1 MDRIVLILI
10 AILLDLLFGDPYS
23 WPHPVKFMGNYIY
36 YYLDRFEDS
45 TLSYK
50 KQFLRGVYLWVSL
63 CCITMGILSI
73 IFIISK
79 QIHPYLSNLI
89 AIYCYYSSFSVRS
102 LAREAKKVQQAL
114 LKEGIVAGR
123 QQVSMIVGRETH
135 HLSEDEV
142 IQATIET
149 VAENTSDGFV
159 APLIYSLLGG
169 PYLTMLYKMINTLDS
184 MVAYKNERFN
194 YLGRFSAK
202 VDDIFNYIPAR
213 VSAILIIIASFL
225 CRYSWRKAWEILKRD
240 CYRHASPNAG
250 FPEAAAAGALRIR
263 LGGGHYYHGVYVD
276 KPWIG
281 DDDNRIVIEDISK
294 IINLLYCIA
303 ALIFVVLFMISYL
316 KGALS

>member
-1 MDRIVLILI
+1 MDRIELILI
-10 AILLDLLFGDPYS
+10 AIFLDFLLGDPYS
-23 WPHPVKFMGNYIY
+23 WPHPVKFMGNYINSF
-36 YYLDRFEDS
+36 LNKFEDP

-50 KQFLRGVYLWVSL
+50 KQFSRGVYLWVSL
-63 CCITMGILSI
+63 CCMTMGLLSFL
-73 IFIISK
+73 FIISK
-79 QIHPYLSNLI
+79 HIHPYLSNIL

-102 LAREAKKVQQAL
+102 LAKEARKVQRAL
-114 LKEGIVAGR
+114 LNDGIVAGR

-135 HLSEDEV
+135 CLSEEEV

-169 PYLTMLYKMINTLDS
+169 PFLTMLYKMINTLDS

-202 VDDIFNYIPAR
+202 VDDVFNYLPAR
-213 VSAILIIIASFL
+213 ISAILIIMASFL
-225 CRYSWRKAWEILKRD
+225 CRYNWRKAWEILKRD

-263 LGGGHYYHGVYVD
+263 LGGGHYYHGVYVA

-281 DDDNRIVIEDISK
+281 DNDKRKDIEDISK
-294 IINLLYCIA
+294 IIHLLYCVAGI
-303 ALIFVVLFMISYL
+303 IFVVLLMANYF
-316 KGALS
+316 KGL